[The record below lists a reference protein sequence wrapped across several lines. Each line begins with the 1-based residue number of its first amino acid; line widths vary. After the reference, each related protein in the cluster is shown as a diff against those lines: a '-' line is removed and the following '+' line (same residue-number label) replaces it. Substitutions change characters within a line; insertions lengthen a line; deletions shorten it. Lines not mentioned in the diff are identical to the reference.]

1 MQRIKQ
7 TKNPC
12 VMRNREVDKQ
22 AYILLTILWKNIL
35 KILNTSIYR
44 NREREGEKKKKVV
57 KFFPML

>member
-1 MQRIKQ
+1 
-7 TKNPC
+7 
-12 VMRNREVDKQ
+12 MRNREVDKQ